1 MAAERTFRAMGTSV
15 HVVVHGD
22 PALLDLAHEEIERLE
37 KLWSRFLPS
46 SEVSEINRRAG
57 SWVAV
62 SPETVD
68 LFDRAVLAHTVTGG
82 RFDPTVLGDVVR
94 AGYDRSFEH
103 LADLDRSAAPT
114 SPLHT
119 GIGGIEIDAAGGRV
133 RLPVGVGFDPGG
145 LGKGLAADLVA
156 ARIDAEG
163 AAGVLINLGGD
174 LRAVGCGPDGDD
186 WTVDLDPAA
195 TGRPHARVVLDH
207 GALATSTVLRRRWTI
222 GATEHHHVID
232 PTTGSPVTGDVVA
245 AAVIAARG
253 WQAEVLA
260 KAAIIAGIAE
270 GTDLIAGIGAHALLI
285 DRHGGLHP
293 TPGFER
299 FLTSPQEVPS

>member
-1 MAAERTFRAMGTSV
+1 M
-15 HVVVHGD
+15 
-22 PALLDLAHEEIERLE
+22 
-37 KLWSRFLPS
+37 
-46 SEVSEINRRAG
+46 
-57 SWVAV
+57 
-62 SPETVD
+62 
-68 LFDRAVLAHTVTGG
+68 
-82 RFDPTVLGDVVR
+82 
-94 AGYDRSFEH
+94 
-103 LADLDRSAAPT
+103 
-114 SPLHT
+114 
-119 GIGGIEIDAAGGRV
+119 
-133 RLPVGVGFDPGG
+133 
-145 LGKGLAADLVA
+145 
-156 ARIDAEG
+156 
-163 AAGVLINLGGD
+163 
-174 LRAVGCGPDGDD
+174 
-186 WTVDLDPAA
+186 
-195 TGRPHARVVLDH
+195 LDH

-232 PTTGSPVTGDVVA
+232 PTTASPVTGDVVA